1 MKRYRNLHTLNAFQA
16 PEHDFLQQSAA
27 IENENGIG
35 FILLSSNRGLRSVD
49 AATTTNELPENK
61 RYGTIVRSSI
71 ETTRL
76 LELDVRRCCFM
87 MMMRF
92 SWWTDERVPMKEQA
106 CSRCDAMRAT
116 YVHDEY
122 GSEAA
127 Q

>member
-1 MKRYRNLHTLNAFQA
+1 M
-16 PEHDFLQQSAA
+16 QQSAA

-71 ETTRL
+71 EATRL

-92 SWWTDERVPMKEQA
+92 SWWTDERVPVKEQA
-106 CSRCDAMRAT
+106 CSQCDAMRAT